1 MNASSHP
8 REARSD
14 GRCERGEP
22 CDSHPQRTPLSV
34 GATGIHSGVAH
45 ERAANPTPS
54 ASKATA
60 GARANYPCA
69 VAVPIRWRPMTTAI
83 RAFFL
88 ALATGAA
95 IGQAPTHVPADA
107 FDVPDGL
114 EVTVWAKAPLLQ
126 NPTNMDVDHLGRI
139 WITEG
144 VNYRG
149 KAKRR
154 PEGDRVVVL
163 EDKDGDGVAETSTV
177 FVQEPSLVSPLG
189 VAVFDNVVVVSQPPE
204 CRLHRR
210 RPRPEVRPRGQP
222 LVRRRASGPQ
232 PRPACTR

>member
-1 MNASSHP
+1 
-8 REARSD
+8 
-14 GRCERGEP
+14 
-22 CDSHPQRTPLSV
+22 
-34 GATGIHSGVAH
+34 
-45 ERAANPTPS
+45 
-54 ASKATA
+54 
-60 GARANYPCA
+60 
-69 VAVPIRWRPMTTAI
+69 MTTAI
-83 RAFFL
+83 RAFSL
-88 ALATGAA
+88 ALATGAV

-139 WITEG
+139 WVTEG

-177 FVQEPSLVSPLG
+177 FVQEPFLVSPLG

-204 CRLHRR
+204 MLVTCG
-210 RPRPEVRPRGQP
+210 EEPRGFRQ
-222 LVRRRASGPQ
+222 RAPGGDWA
-232 PRPACTR
+232 RPCPWVLLRAKKGLIGNSLFK